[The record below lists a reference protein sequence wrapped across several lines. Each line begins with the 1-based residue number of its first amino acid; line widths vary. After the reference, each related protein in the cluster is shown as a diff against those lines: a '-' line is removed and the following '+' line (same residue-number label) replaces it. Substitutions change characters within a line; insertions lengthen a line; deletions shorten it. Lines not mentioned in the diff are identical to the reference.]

1 VSERRNRWI
10 DMNSALRL
18 VLVPL
23 MLLTTSQRL
32 PAPISEVDEKA
43 TPAPEESAK
52 PKARHSIKAKTNDE
66 ENEASDKSRARK
78 SEQSPS
84 STPRPSGKAKNL
96 TGPSPQVPAEAV
108 KQHLTGK
115 GTYLLHFDQTT
126 GTVTD
131 VTVVQSAGSPLLD
144 EAAIT
149 AFRQWHEDPNCAK
162 EVTMTITFAAAAAPQ

>member
-10 DMNSALRL
+10 DMNSALRFAL
-18 VLVPL
+18 VLM
-23 MLLTTSQRL
+23 MLLATSQRL
-32 PAPISEVDEKA
+32 PAPISEVEEKA
-43 TPAPEESAK
+43 TPAPEESARPKVKHSPK
-52 PKARHSIKAKTNDE
+52 PKANDE
-66 ENEASDKSRARK
+66 DNEASEKSRARK
-78 SEQSPS
+78 YEQSPS

-115 GTYLLHFDQTT
+115 GSYLLNFDQTT

-144 EAAIT
+144 DAAIT

-162 EVTMTITFAAAAAPQ
+162 EVTMTMTFAAAGAQQ

>member
-1 VSERRNRWI
+1 
-10 DMNSALRL
+10 MNSALRFVL
-18 VLVPL
+18 VLL
-23 MLLTTSQRL
+23 MLLATSPRL

-43 TPAPEESAK
+43 TPAPESAKPKIKHSAK
-52 PKARHSIKAKTNDE
+52 PKANDE
-66 ENEASDKSRARK
+66 ENDTSDKSSAK
-78 SEQSPS
+78 NSEQSAS

-96 TGPSPQVPAEAV
+96 TGPSPQAPDEAV

-115 GTYLLHFDQTT
+115 GAYLLHFDQTT

-144 EAAIT
+144 EAAIA

-162 EVTMTITFAAAAAPQ
+162 EATVTMTFAAAGAQP

>member
-1 VSERRNRWI
+1 
-10 DMNSALRL
+10 MNSSPRFVL
-18 VLVPL
+18 VLL
-23 MLLTTSQRL
+23 MLLATSQRL

-43 TPAPEESAK
+43 TPAPEQSAK
-52 PKARHSIKAKTNDE
+52 PKVKHSPKSKANDE
-66 ENEASDKSRARK
+66 DNEALDKSRARK

-96 TGPSPQVPAEAV
+96 TGPPPQVPAEAS

-115 GTYLLHFDQTT
+115 GIYLLHFDQTT

-149 AFRQWHEDPNCAK
+149 AFRQWHEDPSCAK
-162 EVTMTITFAAAAAPQ
+162 EVTMTISFAAAGAPQ